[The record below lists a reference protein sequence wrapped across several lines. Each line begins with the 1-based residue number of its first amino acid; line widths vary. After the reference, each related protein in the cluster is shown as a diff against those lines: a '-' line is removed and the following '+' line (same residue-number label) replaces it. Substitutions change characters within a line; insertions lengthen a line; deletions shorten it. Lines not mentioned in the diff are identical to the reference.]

1 MAVLKLLVLAS
12 LARRETFL
20 LFYQNTN
27 SQVDHPST
35 TLVSLTMLDFVV
47 FSQNKSI
54 SVGQTAWKLISNDWL
69 SLVCHCFIFRTL
81 SPPRCQ

>member
-1 MAVLKLLVLAS
+1 MAVLKLLV

-47 FSQNKSI
+47 FSQNKGI
-54 SVGQTAWKLISNDWL
+54 SVGQTGWKLISNDWL